1 MKTDRK
7 KQIVDFTETCL
18 RIPIGAVQW
27 CLEILSSLLGK
38 LARPI
43 AVLLLLVPIYFFC
56 GWIPF
61 HFDLGP
67 WAFLFGVILAPIIL
81 VYIILALIETKP
93 IGKIFR
99 RPYSKMRPSIC
110 VATFLTIALVCYII
124 AIETP
129 GIVVESNAVK
139 FIIHRGNH

>member
-7 KQIVDFTETCL
+7 KQIVDFTEKCL

-43 AVLLLLVPIYFFC
+43 AVLLLLAPIYFFC

-81 VYIILALIETKP
+81 VYIISMPQRVKRMARV
-93 IGKIFR
+93 GG
-99 RPYSKMRPSIC
+99 Y
-110 VATFLTIALVCYII
+110 IALNAD
-124 AIETP
+124 AIWLSGTRRKS
-129 GIVVESNAVK
+129 G
-139 FIIHRGNH
+139 

>member
-1 MKTDRK
+1 MKIDKK

-18 RIPIGAVQW
+18 MIPIGAVQW
-27 CLEILSSLLGK
+27 CLEFLSSLLGK

-43 AVLLLLVPIYFFC
+43 AVLLLLAPIYFFC

-67 WAFLFGVILAPIIL
+67 WAFLFGVIFAPIIL
-81 VYIILALIETKP
+81 VYIILTVIETEP

-99 RPYSKMRPSIC
+99 RPYSKVRPSIS
-110 VATFLTIALVCYII
+110 VAALLIIALVCYII
-124 AIETP
+124 AIQTP
-129 GIVVESNAVK
+129 ELIVESNAVE